1 MLSSFLTCEPFLEKK
16 AQSGNHFRRNSYQK
30 REERILFKKKL
41 AKIIT
46 PQKGRR
52 NFKVSK
58 VNNNYEV
65 IILGKK
71 KMNSFSATY

>member
-1 MLSSFLTCEPFLEKK
+1 MEKK
-16 AQSGNHFRRNSYQK
+16 VQSANQFRRKSYQK
-30 REERILFKKKL
+30 REERILFLKKI

-58 VNNNYEV
+58 IRSHN
-65 IILGKK
+65 LRKK
-71 KMNSFSATY
+71 TDE

>member
-1 MLSSFLTCEPFLEKK
+1 MEKK
-16 AQSGNHFRRNSYQK
+16 VQSANHFRRKSYQK
-30 REERILFKKKL
+30 REERILFLKKI

-65 IILGKK
+65 IFQGKK
-71 KMNSFSATY
+71 QMNSFPATYWLLSQIT

>member
-1 MLSSFLTCEPFLEKK
+1 MCELFLEKK
-16 AQSGNHFRRNSYQK
+16 VQSANHFRRKSYQK
-30 REERILFKKKL
+30 REERILFLKKI

-65 IILGKK
+65 II
-71 KMNSFSATY
+71 